1 MQLGILCECSDI
13 TKNRIILNESMNRSK
28 QEIEEIKKENDNDTI
43 KQGF

>member
-1 MQLGILCECSDI
+1 MCECSDI

-28 QEIEEIKKENDNDTI
+28 QEIEEIKKENDNYTI